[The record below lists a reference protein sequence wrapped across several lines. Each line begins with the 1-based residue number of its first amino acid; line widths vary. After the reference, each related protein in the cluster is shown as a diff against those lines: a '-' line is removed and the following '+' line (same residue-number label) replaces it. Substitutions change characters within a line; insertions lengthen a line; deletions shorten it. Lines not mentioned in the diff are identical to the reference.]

1 MFLVSNDSIRVILA
15 DDHALFREGLKELI
29 DGESDLECIG
39 IAANGEDAVTLTR
52 QLNPDVIVMD
62 VAMPVINGIQA
73 LKQIKLFCPSVA
85 VIIVSAFNYQ
95 KYVKDSMAAGVD
107 GYLLKSVHRSELINS
122 IRIVHAGQRVFS
134 PEITSE
140 LAEGITI
147 RTDREQSVSEPGDLN
162 SREVRILELAA
173 KGMSNKQI
181 ASDLSISNQAV
192 GAHFN
197 TIFRKLNVESRTQA
211 VIYALKKGIFTLDDL

>member
-1 MFLVSNDSIRVILA
+1 MVSNDNIRVILA

-29 DGESDLECIG
+29 DNESDLECIG
-39 IAANGEDAVTLTR
+39 VAANGEDAITLTK

-73 LKQIKLFCPSVA
+73 LNQIKLFCPSTA
-85 VIIVSAFNYQ
+85 VIIVSAFHYQ
-95 KYVKDSMAAGVD
+95 KYVKDSIAAGVD
-107 GYLLKSVHRSELINS
+107 GYLLKSIHRSELINS
-122 IRIVHAGQRVFS
+122 IRVVHAGQRVFS

-140 LAEGITI
+140 LAEKVTI
-147 RTDREQSVSEPGDLN
+147 RLDRERSVSGPSSLN

-181 ASDLSISNQAV
+181 ASDLSRSNQAV
-192 GAHFN
+192 ASHFN
-197 TIFRKLNVESRTQA
+197 IIFRKLNVESRTEA
-211 VIYALKKGIFTLDDL
+211 VIYALKKGMFTLDDL

>member
-1 MFLVSNDSIRVILA
+1 MVSNDSIRVILA

>member
-1 MFLVSNDSIRVILA
+1 LVSNDSIRVILA